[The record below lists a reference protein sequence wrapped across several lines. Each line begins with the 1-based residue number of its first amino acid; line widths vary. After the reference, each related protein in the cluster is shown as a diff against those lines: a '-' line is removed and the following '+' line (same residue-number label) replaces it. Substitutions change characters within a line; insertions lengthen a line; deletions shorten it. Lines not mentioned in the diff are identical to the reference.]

1 MTDVTIAG
9 EILVI
14 SHRVS
19 HQTEKLLM
27 DLKKQAFLRDVGKEL
42 FEENVAVFAGA
53 GMSAG
58 SGFVNWAELLR
69 PIADELGLDV
79 DKENDLVTLAQFH
92 CNDNANNRSQ
102 LNQRLIEEFSRE
114 SIETEKHQILCR
126 LPIRTYWTT
135 NYDKI
140 IETALDK
147 SGKIADVKYTKEHL
161 STTKPKRDAVVYKM
175 HGDVDHANQAVLT
188 KDDYERYH
196 VKMDQYL
203 ANLKGDL
210 ISKTFIFIGF
220 SFTDPNLDY
229 ILSRVRVAY
238 EGNQR
243 RHYCF
248 IRGVNQDEGEEFADF
263 EYRKRKQDYFLK
275 DLERFNIKTIVID
288 DFGEITELL
297 RRLEKN
303 YKAKTIF
310 ISGAAHEYGKMGEH
324 EALGFVYKLS
334 RNLVSQGMR
343 VVSGF
348 GLGIGSS
355 VISGVLE
362 QTFTNPKAKIED
374 QLILRPFP
382 QSTEGGL
389 PLSDM
394 WTKYREDMINH
405 AGIALFLFGNKCN
418 EDNVVLSNGMR
429 EEYEIAKDKGLFLI
443 PVGATGYMAE
453 QIWKERNLEIQ
464 GDTDASIEMK
474 QLFTKIGDSKT
485 TPAELIESLT
495 KIINLVDGG

>member
-1 MTDVTIAG
+1 
-9 EILVI
+9 
-14 SHRVS
+14 
-19 HQTEKLLM
+19 M

-42 FEENVAVFAGA
+42 LEENVAVFAGA

-58 SGFVNWAELLR
+58 AGFVNWAELLR

-79 DKENDLVTLAQFH
+79 DKENDLVALAQFH

-114 SIETEKHQILCR
+114 TSETENHKILCR

-140 IETALDK
+140 IENSLDN

-175 HGDVDHANQAVLT
+175 HGDVDHASQAVLT

-248 IRGVNQDEGEEFADF
+248 IRGVEQKYDEELADF
-263 EYRKRKQDYFLK
+263 EYRKRKQDYFVK
-275 DLERFNIKTIVID
+275 DLERFNVKTILVD
-288 DFGEITELL
+288 DFAEITELL
-297 RRLEKN
+297 RRLEQN
-303 YKAKTIF
+303 YKSKTIF
-310 ISGAAHEYGKMGEH
+310 ISGAAHDYGEMGEH
-324 EALGFVYKLS
+324 DALKFVYQLS
-334 RNLVSQGMR
+334 RKLVSQGIR

-348 GLGIGSS
+348 GLGVGSS

-362 QTFTNPKAKIED
+362 QTFTSPKAKVED
-374 QLILRPFP
+374 QLVLRPFP

-389 PLSDM
+389 SLSEL
-394 WTKYREDMINH
+394 WSRYREDMINH
-405 AGIALFLFGNKCN
+405 AGIALFLFGNKSDGEN
-418 EDNVVLSNGMR
+418 LLLSNGMR
-429 EEYEIAKDKGLFLI
+429 EEYEIAKSNGLLLI

-453 QIWKERNLEIQ
+453 ELWNEKNTELQNCTE
-464 GDTDASIEMK
+464 TSTEMK
-474 QLFTKIGDSKT
+474 QLFSNIGNSEAKSE
-485 TPAELIESLT
+485 ELIDT
-495 KIINLVDGG
+495 VIKIINLMDRE

>member
-1 MTDVTIAG
+1 
-9 EILVI
+9 
-14 SHRVS
+14 
-19 HQTEKLLM
+19 M

-42 FEENVAVFAGA
+42 IEENVAVFAGA
-53 GMSAG
+53 GLSAEA
-58 SGFVNWAELLR
+58 GFVNWAELLR

-79 DKENDLVTLAQFH
+79 DKENDLVALAQFH

-102 LNQRLIEEFSRE
+102 LNRRLIEEFSRE
-114 SIETEKHQILCR
+114 ALETENHKILCR

-175 HGDVDHANQAVLT
+175 HGDVDHASQAVLT

-248 IRGVNQDEGEEFADF
+248 IRGVQQEDGEELADF
-263 EYRKRKQDYFLK
+263 EYRKKKQDYFVK
-275 DLERFNIKTIVID
+275 DLERFNVKTILVDI
-288 DFGEITELL
+288 FSEITELL
-297 RRLEKN
+297 RRLEQS

-310 ISGAAHEYGKMGEH
+310 ISGAAHEYGQMGER

-334 RNLVSQGMR
+334 RNLVSKGMR

-348 GLGIGSS
+348 GLGVGSS

-362 QTFTNPKAKIED
+362 QTFTSPKAKVED
-374 QLILRPFP
+374 QLVLRPFP
-382 QSTEGGL
+382 QSTEGGV
-389 PLSDM
+389 PLSDL

-405 AGIALFLFGNKCN
+405 AGIALFLFGNKSS
-418 EDNVVLSNGMR
+418 EDTVVLSNGMR
-429 EEYEIAKDKGLFLI
+429 EEYEIAKKIGLFLI
-443 PVGATGYMAE
+443 PIGATGYMAE
-453 QIWKERNLEIQ
+453 ELWEERNTEIQ
-464 GDTDASIEMK
+464 NSTADSIEMK
-474 QLFTKIGDSKT
+474 QLFSKLGDSEST
-485 TPAELIESLT
+485 AEELIDSVTE
-495 KIINLVDGG
+495 IINLMDGEQ

>member
-1 MTDVTIAG
+1 
-9 EILVI
+9 
-14 SHRVS
+14 
-19 HQTEKLLM
+19 M
-27 DLKKQAFLRDVGKEL
+27 DTKKQAFLRDIDKEL
-42 FEENVAVFAGA
+42 SEENVAIFAGA

-69 PIADELGLDV
+69 PIAEELGLDV
-79 DKENDLVTLAQFH
+79 DRESDLVAVAQFH

-114 SIETEKHQILCR
+114 ALETENHKILCR

-140 IETALDK
+140 IENALDK

-175 HGDVDHANQAVLT
+175 HGDVDHASQAVLT

-229 ILSRVRVAY
+229 ILSRVRIAY

-248 IRGVNQDEGEEFADF
+248 IRTIEKKEGESQADF
-263 EYRKRKQDYFLK
+263 EYQKRKQSYFVK
-275 DLERFNIKTIVID
+275 DLERFNVKTILVD
-288 DFGEITELL
+288 EFSEITDLL
-297 RRLEKN
+297 NRVEAS
-303 YKAKTIF
+303 YKSRTTF
-310 ISGAAHEYGKMGEH
+310 ISGAAQEYGQLEER
-324 EALGFVYKLS
+324 EALEFVYKLS
-334 RNLVSQGMR
+334 KSLVSKGLR
-343 VVSGF
+343 VVTGF

-355 VISGVLE
+355 IISGALE
-362 QTFTNPKAKIED
+362 QTFTNSKAKIED
-374 QLILRPFP
+374 KLVLRPFP
-382 QSTEGGL
+382 QSTEGEL
-389 PLSDM
+389 PLTTL
-394 WTKYREDMINH
+394 WTKYRKDMIDH
-405 AGIALFLFGNKCN
+405 AGIALFLFGNKLSN
-418 EDNVVLSNGMR
+418 GSVVPSNGMR
-429 EEYEIAKDKGLFLI
+429 EEYDIAKNKGLFLI
-443 PVGATGYMAE
+443 PVGATGYMAKQLWDE
-453 QIWKERNLEIQ
+453 LNTEIQ
-464 GDTDASIEMK
+464 RDENMSDEMK
-474 QLFTKIGDSKT
+474 QLFLQLGDVNTDTSDLIDLVTNIIDLKSK
-485 TPAELIESLT
+485 E
-495 KIINLVDGG
+495 

>member
-1 MTDVTIAG
+1 
-9 EILVI
+9 
-14 SHRVS
+14 
-19 HQTEKLLM
+19 M

-42 FEENVAVFAGA
+42 SEENVAVFAGA

-58 SGFVNWAELLR
+58 AGFVNWSELLR
-69 PIADELGLDV
+69 PIAEELGLDV
-79 DKENDLVTLAQFH
+79 DKESDLVALAQFH

-114 SIETEKHQILCR
+114 ALETANHQILCR

-135 NYDKI
+135 NYDKV

-147 SGKIADVKYTKEHL
+147 AGKIADVKYTKAHL

-175 HGDVDHANQAVLT
+175 HGDVDHPSQAVLT

-238 EGNQR
+238 ESNQR

-248 IRGVNQDEGEEFADF
+248 IKTVVQKDGEDLADF
-263 EYRKRKQDYFLK
+263 EYRKRKQDYFVK
-275 DLERFNIKTIVID
+275 DLERFNVKTILVD
-288 DFGEITELL
+288 EFSEITELL
-297 RRLEKN
+297 GRLEKN

-310 ISGAAHEYGKMGEH
+310 ISGAAHEYGKMGERD
-324 EALGFVYKLS
+324 ALGFVYKLS
-334 RNLVSQGMR
+334 QALVSKNMR

-348 GLGIGSS
+348 GLGVGST

-362 QTFTNPKAKIED
+362 QTFTNPKAKVED
-374 QLILRPFP
+374 QLVLRPFP
-382 QSTEGGL
+382 QSTEGEL
-389 PLSDM
+389 PLSAL
-394 WTKYREDMINH
+394 WTKYREDMINY
-405 AGIALFLFGNKCN
+405 AGVAIFLFGNKLN
-418 EDNVVLSNGMR
+418 ESGVVLSNGMR
-429 EEYEIAKDKGLFLI
+429 EEFEIAKRKGLFLM
-443 PVGATGYMAE
+443 PVGSTGYMAE
-453 QIWKERNLEIQ
+453 KLWAEENIEIQ
-464 GDTDASIEMK
+464 NSTNISNEIKTLFAKLGDGESRTDEI
-474 QLFTKIGDSKT
+474 ID
-485 TPAELIESLT
+485 LIT
-495 KIINLVDGG
+495 KIIDQRDNI

>member
-1 MTDVTIAG
+1 
-9 EILVI
+9 
-14 SHRVS
+14 
-19 HQTEKLLM
+19 M

-42 FEENVAVFAGA
+42 IEENVAVFAGA

-58 SGFVNWAELLR
+58 AGFVNWAELLR
-69 PIADELGLDV
+69 PIADELDLDV
-79 DKENDLVTLAQFH
+79 DKENDLVALAQFH

-102 LNQRLIEEFSRE
+102 LNQRLIEEFSGE
-114 SIETEKHQILCR
+114 TVETENHKILCR

-147 SGKIADVKYTKEHL
+147 SGKIPDVKYTKEHL
-161 STTKPKRDAVVYKM
+161 SETKPKRDAVVYKM
-175 HGDVDHANQAVLT
+175 HGDVDHASQAVLT

-220 SFTDPNLDY
+220 SFSDPNLDY

-248 IRGVNQDEGEEFADF
+248 IRGVEQENGEELADF
-263 EYRKRKQDYFLK
+263 EYRKRKQNYFVK
-275 DLERFNIKTIVID
+275 DLERFNVKTILVD
-288 DFGEITELL
+288 TFSEITELL
-297 RRLEKN
+297 RRLEQS

-324 EALGFVYKLS
+324 EALEFVYKLS

-348 GLGIGSS
+348 GLGVGSA

-362 QTFTNPKAKIED
+362 QTFTSPKAKVED
-374 QLILRPFP
+374 RLVLRPFP
-382 QSTEGGL
+382 QSTEGEL
-389 PLSDM
+389 PLSDL
-394 WTKYREDMINH
+394 WTRYREDMINH
-405 AGIALFLFGNKCN
+405 AGIALFLFGNKSS
-418 EDNVVLSNGMR
+418 EDGLVLSNGMR
-429 EEYEIAKDKGLFLI
+429 EEYEIAKNKGLFLI
-443 PVGATGYMAE
+443 PIGATGYMAE
-453 QIWKERNLEIQ
+453 QLWEERNTEIQ
-464 GDTDASIEMK
+464 NSTDVSIKMK
-474 QLFTKIGDSKT
+474 QIFSKLGDSDIK
-485 TPAELIESLT
+485 AEELIDSVT
-495 KIINLVDGG
+495 KIINLMDGEQ

>member
-1 MTDVTIAG
+1 
-9 EILVI
+9 
-14 SHRVS
+14 
-19 HQTEKLLM
+19 M

-42 FEENVAVFAGA
+42 LEENVAVFAGA

-58 SGFVNWAELLR
+58 AGFVNWAELLR

-79 DKENDLVTLAQFH
+79 DKENDLVALAQFH

-114 SIETEKHQILCR
+114 ASETENHKILCR

-140 IETALDK
+140 IENALDN

-175 HGDVDHANQAVLT
+175 HGDVDHASQAVLT

-248 IRGVNQDEGEEFADF
+248 IRGIKQEDAEELADF
-263 EYRKRKQDYFLK
+263 EYRRRKQDYFVK
-275 DLERFNIKTIVID
+275 DLERFNVKTILVD
-288 DFGEITELL
+288 DFSEITELL
-297 RRLEKN
+297 RRLEQN
-303 YKAKTIF
+303 YKSKTIF
-310 ISGAAHEYGKMGEH
+310 ISGAAHEYGEMGEH
-324 EALGFVYKLS
+324 DALK
-334 RNLVSQGMR
+334 
-343 VVSGF
+343 F
-348 GLGIGSS
+348 GS
-355 VISGVLE
+355 
-362 QTFTNPKAKIED
+362 
-374 QLILRPFP
+374 
-382 QSTEGGL
+382 EGG
-389 PLSDM
+389 
-394 WTKYREDMINH
+394 
-405 AGIALFLFGNKCN
+405 
-418 EDNVVLSNGMR
+418 
-429 EEYEIAKDKGLFLI
+429 
-443 PVGATGYMAE
+443 
-453 QIWKERNLEIQ
+453 QIF
-464 GDTDASIEMK
+464 A
-474 QLFTKIGDSKT
+474 
-485 TPAELIESLT
+485 
-495 KIINLVDGG
+495 

>member
-1 MTDVTIAG
+1 
-9 EILVI
+9 
-14 SHRVS
+14 
-19 HQTEKLLM
+19 M

-42 FEENVAVFAGA
+42 LEENVAVFAGA

-58 SGFVNWAELLR
+58 AGFVNWAELLR

-79 DKENDLVTLAQFH
+79 DKENDLVALAQFH

-114 SIETEKHQILCR
+114 ASETENHKILCR

-140 IETALDK
+140 IENALDN

-175 HGDVDHANQAVLT
+175 HGDVDHASQAVLT

-248 IRGVNQDEGEEFADF
+248 IRGIKQEDAEELADF
-263 EYRKRKQDYFLK
+263 EYRRRKQDYFVK
-275 DLERFNIKTIVID
+275 DLERFNVKTILVD
-288 DFGEITELL
+288 DFSEITELL
-297 RRLEKN
+297 RRLEQN
-303 YKAKTIF
+303 YKSKTIF
-310 ISGAAHEYGKMGEH
+310 ISGAAHEYGEMGEH
-324 EALGFVYKLS
+324 DALKFVYQLS
-334 RNLVSQGMR
+334 RKLVSQGIR

-348 GLGIGSS
+348 GLGVGSS

-362 QTFTNPKAKIED
+362 QTFTSPKAKVED

-389 PLSDM
+389 PLSAL
-394 WTKYREDMINH
+394 WSKYREDMINH
-405 AGIALFLFGNKCN
+405 AGIALFLFGNKSDG
-418 EDNVVLSNGMR
+418 EKLLLSNGMR
-429 EEYEIAKDKGLFLI
+429 EEYEIAKNKGLFLI

-453 QIWKERNLEIQ
+453 ELWSEINSEMQ
-464 GDTDASIEMK
+464 HCSETSDEMK
-474 QLFTKIGDSKT
+474 QLFADIGNSEAKSE
-485 TPAELIESLT
+485 ELIESVI
-495 KIINLVDGG
+495 KIINLNG